1 MNTKN
6 FPLIMAT
13 TLILFGCSGT
23 KPGHLGVKD
32 GMLSACPGSPNCV
45 STQAVDA
52 KHRIEPLQYQGSK
65 DDAVKKLTG
74 VISSMKR
81 SRIVTSSDSYIH
93 TEFTSALFRFVDDVE
108 FFFDDKE
115 KIIHFRSASRLGY
128 SDLGVN
134 RKRME
139 EIRRRF
145 TTP

>member
-1 MNTKN
+1 MNPRH

-13 TLILFGCSGT
+13 TLIMFGCSGT
-23 KPGHLGVKD
+23 RPGHLGVKD
-32 GMLSACPGSPNCV
+32 GMLSPCPGSPNCV
-45 STQAVDA
+45 STQSADA
-52 KHRIEPLQYQGSK
+52 RHWIEPLRYSGAK
-65 DDAVKKLTG
+65 DDAVKKLAA

-81 SRIVTSSDSYIH
+81 SKIVTSSDSYMH
-93 TEFTSALFRFVDDVE
+93 AEFTSALFRFVDDVE
-108 FFFDDKE
+108 FFFDDNAKTV
-115 KIIHFRSASRLGY
+115 HFRSASRLGY